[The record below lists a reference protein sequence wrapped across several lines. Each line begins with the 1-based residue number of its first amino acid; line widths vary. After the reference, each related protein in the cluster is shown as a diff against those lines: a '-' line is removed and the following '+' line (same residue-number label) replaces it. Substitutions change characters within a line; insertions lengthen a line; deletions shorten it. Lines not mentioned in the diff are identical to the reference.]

1 MANLSADGTSGRC
14 VGEPRRS
21 ASRITYHLL
30 RVAACATDIGLVS
43 RIRGRDVRTLAW
55 NTRTAAVVLSPGG
68 TGIGRQSRT
77 ACPRND
83 PERHIRRHLF
93 GSNSCDACGR
103 TSTPIPVNMPRVL
116 PLLYLMLPAY
126 MANMAPPFTRFW
138 RGWNRPISRQWLGEH
153 KTVMGFIARLA
164 VAMVTT
170 FAQSKIHWRE
180 GLLPYAR
187 WPLLGTAFGFGAM
200 DRKRVV

>member
-1 MANLSADGTSGRC
+1 
-14 VGEPRRS
+14 
-21 ASRITYHLL
+21 
-30 RVAACATDIGLVS
+30 
-43 RIRGRDVRTLAW
+43 
-55 NTRTAAVVLSPGG
+55 
-68 TGIGRQSRT
+68 
-77 ACPRND
+77 
-83 PERHIRRHLF
+83 
-93 GSNSCDACGR
+93 
-103 TSTPIPVNMPRVL
+103 MPRVL

-200 DRKRVV
+200 GGDALKSFLKRLARIPPGRPWIPMDQLDFVIGSLLLIVPFANVRWSDIGVILVVSFVGDIAVNRLSYALGIRETKW

>member
-1 MANLSADGTSGRC
+1 
-14 VGEPRRS
+14 
-21 ASRITYHLL
+21 
-30 RVAACATDIGLVS
+30 
-43 RIRGRDVRTLAW
+43 
-55 NTRTAAVVLSPGG
+55 
-68 TGIGRQSRT
+68 
-77 ACPRND
+77 
-83 PERHIRRHLF
+83 
-93 GSNSCDACGR
+93 
-103 TSTPIPVNMPRVL
+103 MPHVL

-153 KTVMGFIARLA
+153 KTVMGFIAGLV

-170 FAQSKIHWRE
+170 FAQAKIHWHE

-200 DRKRVV
+200 GGDALKSFLKRLAGIPPGRPWIPMDQLDFVIGSLLLIVPFANVRWSDIAVILVVSFMGDIAVNHLSYALGIRETEW